1 MADPTDPLWPE
12 LRFDAWQDTRAT
24 LQLWTQIVGK
34 IRLMQTPWLNHSWHV
49 PLYVNSRGLTTSTIA
64 HGSRSFEIQFDF
76 IEHVLDKFVP
86 EGVDPKTRALEA
98 YIAAR
103 EPVLSKVLSPE
114 EIEALS
120 DRAAQATG
128 AAKEV
133 EAAQAG
139 RQEALKGVSAEG
151 EKALKD
157 AVAARKAMMAKYGNK
172 DLGKLARTSSDDDA
186 INIVRSIIGADDG
199 AARMA
204 SLAKEV
210 EKTPGGTDAL
220 KKTVAEVIKREAS
233 TTTEAGTSGMMQ
245 MDRRALHGFMSTR
258 TGALKAA
265 GLSDHQVGIL
275 RAVTEDALQ
284 ANRTIS
290 AVKSKGGSD
299 TDSLNAMRE
308 KLAKPGHGSMLGHIA
323 VDSALAGAGHLA
335 GGLFDLPRVD
345 GRG

>member
-1 MADPTDPLWPE
+1 
-12 LRFDAWQDTRAT
+12 
-24 LQLWTQIVGK
+24 
-34 IRLMQTPWLNHSWHV
+34 
-49 PLYVNSRGLTTSTIA
+49 
-64 HGSRSFEIQFDF
+64 
-76 IEHVLDKFVP
+76 LDKFVP

-98 YIAAR
+98 YIAAK
-103 EPVLSKVLSPE
+103 EPVLSKVLSQD
-114 EIEALS
+114 EIKALS

-157 AVAARKAMMAKYGNK
+157 AVAARKATMAKYGNK
-172 DLGKLARTSSDDDA
+172 DLGKLARTSSDDDT

-210 EKTPGGTDAL
+210 GKTPGGTDAL
-220 KKTVAEVIKREAS
+220 KKAVAEVIKREAS
-233 TTTEAGTSGMMQ
+233 TTAEAGTSGMMQ

-258 TGALKAA
+258 TDALKAA

-335 GGLFDLPRVD
+335 GGLFGAYLGKTIGDKVVAAAREAGLNRVKQLRVEAVLNPDLALALMKEAPRQPNRD
-345 GRG
+345 AAAILALRLRQMSMAGILGAQQH